1 MSVSSRV
8 LVIEDDPGISRLLEL
23 ELTHRGLHVHIVRD
37 GLEGYDH
44 ARQRAHDII
53 VLDIMLPGMD
63 GERMLARLRQDG
75 IRTPVIML
83 TARDA
88 DRDKI
93 RNLEVGADDYLTKPF
108 NIEELVARIRAVLRR
123 IEPARQLMIADL
135 VIDLE
140 TREVRRADE
149 PIDLTAREFDLLV
162 YLARNPRMVLSRAR
176 ILDEVWSE
184 RPDVE
189 PNVID
194 VYIGYLRKK
203 IDTPGRPRLI
213 QTVRGVGFSLRE

>member
-1 MSVSSRV
+1 VSGHD
-8 LVIEDDPGISRLLEL
+8 L
-23 ELTHRGLHVHIVRD
+23 
-37 GLEGYDH
+37 
-44 ARQRAHDII
+44 ARQRRHDII

-63 GERMLARLRQDG
+63 GERILALLRKASV
-75 IRTPVIML
+75 RTPVIIL
-83 TARDA
+83 TARDT

-108 NIEELVARIRAVLRR
+108 NIEELIARIRAVLRR
-123 IEPARQLMIADL
+123 VEPSSHLVIADL

-140 TREVRRADE
+140 TREVRRGSE
-149 PIDLTAREFDLLV
+149 TIDLTAREFDLLV

-203 IDTPGRPRLI
+203 IDRPGFPRLI
-213 QTVRGVGFSLRE
+213 QTVRGAGFSLRE

>member
-1 MSVSSRV
+1 MSSPIRA

-23 ELTHRGLHVHIVRD
+23 ELTHRGLDVDIARD
-37 GLEGYDH
+37 GVSGHDL
-44 ARQRAHDII
+44 ARQRRHDII

-63 GERMLARLRQDG
+63 GERILALLRKAG
-75 IRTPVIML
+75 VRTPVIML
-83 TARDA
+83 TARDT

-108 NIEELVARIRAVLRR
+108 NIEELIARIRAVLRR
-123 IEPARQLMIADL
+123 VEPSSHLVIADL

-140 TREVRRADE
+140 TREVRRGSE
-149 PIDLTAREFDLLV
+149 TIDLTAREFDLLV

-203 IDTPGRPRLI
+203 IDRPGLPRLI
-213 QTVRGVGFSLRE
+213 QTVRGAGFSLRE